1 MASATSAPRART
13 QSVFRQ
19 QKSQKLKKEIQT
31 VWRESERMASPTEPI
46 SHFLQSATS
55 NLLSLFTPS
64 PKTSSSSSSSLTTS
78 KICVPLL
85 HPIPNYS
92 PFDSN
97 PKSSSIKTV
106 QSPTSNSNSPF
117 PSTVRINSLNSNG
130 KAGGPAFVG
139 QVFSMCDLSG
149 TGLMA
154 VSTHF
159 DIPFLSKRYTS
170 LLLLLIII
178 IIYFKLQ
185 S

>member
-1 MASATSAPRART
+1 
-13 QSVFRQ
+13 
-19 QKSQKLKKEIQT
+19 
-31 VWRESERMASPTEPI
+31 VWRESEPMASPTEPI

-106 QSPTSNSNSPF
+106 QSPTSTSNSNSPF

-159 DIPFLSKRYTS
+159 DIPFLSKRYT
-170 LLLLLIII
+170 LLLIIITI